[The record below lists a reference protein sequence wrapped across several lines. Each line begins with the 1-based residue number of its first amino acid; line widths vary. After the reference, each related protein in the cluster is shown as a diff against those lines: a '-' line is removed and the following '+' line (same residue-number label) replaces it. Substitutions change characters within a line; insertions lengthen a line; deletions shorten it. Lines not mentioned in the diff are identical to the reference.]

1 MVELHLGTSEHPLRR
16 VLCLGS
22 HCDDI
27 EIGCGGALLRMLGE
41 NSGIEV
47 YWKVFSSTP
56 VRKKEAA
63 RAANQFLARAKKA
76 KIAIHNFR
84 DAFFPSAHA
93 QIKGEFEKLKD
104 EFAPDL
110 ILTHYRHDLHQD
122 HRIINELTWN
132 TFRGHLILEYEIP
145 KYDGDLGTPNMF
157 VPLDESLCHEKVD
170 LILGNFPSQC
180 GKHWF
185 SAELFRS
192 LLRLRGM
199 ECNSPSHYAEA
210 FYSRKLLLG

>member
-145 KYDGDLGTPNMF
+145 KYDADLGTPNF
-157 VPLDESLCHEKVD
+157 FIGLDRATCELKAKY
-170 LILGNFPSQC
+170 ILDAFASQRS
-180 GKHWF
+180 KQWF
-185 SAELFRS
+185 TAETFLA
-192 LLRLRGM
+192 LPRLRGI
-199 ECNSPSHYAEA
+199 EGNCPGGYAEA
-210 FYSRKLLLG
+210 FHCRKLVW